1 MERKKYI
8 DVLRGFAMISVVL
21 QHAIN
26 TGSSSLMRVL
36 LTYHMP
42 LFFFISGILM
52 QGQDYRKI
60 SFTVHFN
67 KLVKSI
73 VFPIMTYTFIQG
85 ITRIIIDGLIQRIGF
100 PNLWVLLGPLLNWFL
115 VTLLLM
121 KLICWAKYRLL
132 NGNKAIIYLIA
143 EILLFCLC
151 TYTKIKYVQMTLCA
165 LIFGDFGYIL
175 KPYIEKVYYS
185 EFKTRYIGKII
196 RGGVFGLS
204 MTLTI
209 ILSAYNTP
217 IFMYMNQYGNK
228 IAFILIGLLGIIA
241 FVDLSFVFKESV
253 FLNFIGKNTMII
265 YVTHFSVYRYLR
277 EIVWEYLYDSTSL
290 QSEFPYYWILFLAAM
305 VLQFPIIYI
314 ANRFFP
320 VLFGKRKK

>member
-1 MERKKYI
+1 M
-8 DVLRGFAMISVVL
+8 
-21 QHAIN
+21 
-26 TGSSSLMRVL
+26 
-36 LTYHMP
+36 
-42 LFFFISGILM
+42 
-52 QGQDYRKI
+52 
-60 SFTVHFN
+60 
-67 KLVKSI
+67 
-73 VFPIMTYTFIQG
+73 
-85 ITRIIIDGLIQRIGF
+85 
-100 PNLWVLLGPLLNWFL
+100 
-115 VTLLLM
+115 
-121 KLICWAKYRLL
+121 
-132 NGNKAIIYLIA
+132 
-143 EILLFCLC
+143 
-151 TYTKIKYVQMTLCA
+151 
-165 LIFGDFGYIL
+165 
-175 KPYIEKVYYS
+175 
-185 EFKTRYIGKII
+185 
-196 RGGVFGLS
+196 S